1 MEMRGAGRDA
11 ILGRRLRLASVF
23 KDAAPLVREL
33 LTKGSTLIVLGP
45 GGVGKTTIAA
55 ALGIA
60 AARAGC
66 NTGVITIDPAQRLRD
81 ALGVGRLTS
90 RPARIDA
97 RRLRA
102 AGLEPDLR
110 LAAMVL
116 DVKRTWD
123 GLVERLVPAAG
134 RRRVLENSFYRSLTE
149 QFAGA
154 EAYAALEQLYEL
166 HSAARFEVEIV
177 DTPPASHAF
186 EFVEAPANLARLLD
200 SRAARWLFL
209 PYGAAS
215 KGVLGLA
222 NRAART
228 VLSQLE
234 SFAGIRTLSAISEFF
249 EAAAEAAGAVS
260 ERMRKA
266 EALLHAPSVNF
277 VLVTTAEEDRLREA
291 HELVE
296 RMATHG
302 LRLGAIVLNR
312 IVDQRIFAAMRG
324 SGRKAARYFD
334 TIAALRSAVDA
345 PSGNARDGAAGKG
358 LGSLLNFLEN
368 YGAEARA
375 TIRRASSF
383 ARELPA
389 GTRLVLAPDIGSD
402 VADLRML
409 AELAA
414 VIANSRWD
422 SMLLARDTEPATAAR
437 RRAADGSRRGA
448 PRRPAVAPPAER
460 GRRESQP
467 LIFLVERE
475 AWAR

>member
-1 MEMRGAGRDA
+1 MACSHELPQWRAGQGGYRANAPRWKRCYPWPAA
-11 ILGRRLRLASVF
+11 ISPAF

-33 LTKGSTLIVLGP
+33 LRKGSTLIVLGP

-81 ALGVGRLTS
+81 ALGVRLTS

-102 AGLEPDLR
+102 AGLEPDIR

-215 KGVLGLA
+215 KGVIGLA

-228 VLSQLE
+228 VLNQLE

-249 EAAAEAAGAVS
+249 EAAAEAVGAVS
-260 ERMRKA
+260 ERMHKA

-291 HELVE
+291 HALVE
-296 RMATHG
+296 RMRAHG

-324 SGRKAARYFD
+324 SGRKAAAYFD
-334 TIAALRSAVDA
+334 TIAALRSAVGA
-345 PSGNARDGAAGKG
+345 TSGNARDGAAGKG
-358 LGSLLNFLEN
+358 LESLLNFLEN

-375 TIRRASSF
+375 TIRRVSSF

-389 GTRLVLAPDIGSD
+389 GTRLAIAPDIGSG
-402 VADLRML
+402 AGDLRML

-414 VIANSRWD
+414 IIADNRAN
-422 SMLLARDTEPATAAR
+422 SMLLARDAAPATAAK
-437 RRAADGSRRGA
+437 RRAADGSRRA
-448 PRRPAVAPPAER
+448 
-460 GRRESQP
+460 
-467 LIFLVERE
+467 
-475 AWAR
+475 AR

>member
-1 MEMRGAGRDA
+1 M
-11 ILGRRLRLASVF
+11 
-23 KDAAPLVREL
+23 
-33 LTKGSTLIVLGP
+33 IVLGP

-81 ALGVGRLTS
+81 ALGVGRLTA

-102 AGLEPDLR
+102 AGLAPDLR

-200 SRAARWLFL
+200 SSAARWLFI
-209 PYGAAS
+209 PYSAAN

-228 VLSQLE
+228 VLNQLE
-234 SFAGIRTLSAISEFF
+234 SFAGLRTLSSISEFF
-249 EAAAEAAGAVS
+249 EAAADAAGAVS

-266 EALLHAPSVNF
+266 EALLHAPSVSF

-291 HELVE
+291 HELLG
-296 RMATHG
+296 RMKAHG

-312 IVDQRIFAAMRG
+312 IVDQRVFAAMRG
-324 SGRKAARYFD
+324 TGRNAAGYFD

-345 PSGNARDGAAGKG
+345 GSTNARDGAAGKG
-358 LGSLLNFLEN
+358 LATLLSFLEN
-368 YGAEARA
+368 YGVEARA

-389 GTRLVLAPDIGSD
+389 GTRLAIAPDIGSG
-402 VADLRML
+402 AGDLRML

-414 VIANSRWD
+414 IIADSRAS
-422 SMLLARDTEPATAAR
+422 SMVLARDAESPTRAS
-437 RRAADGSRRGA
+437 RRAAGGSRRA
-448 PRRPAVAPPAER
+448 A
-460 GRRESQP
+460 
-467 LIFLVERE
+467 I
-475 AWAR
+475 

>member
-1 MEMRGAGRDA
+1 MVQMRRAGRDA
-11 ILGRRLRLASVF
+11 ILGRRLRNAPAF

-81 ALGVGRLTS
+81 ALGVGRLTA

-102 AGLEPDLR
+102 AGLAPDLR

-123 GLVERLVPAAG
+123 GLVERLVPATG

-186 EFVEAPANLARLLD
+186 EFLEAPANLARLLD
-200 SRAARWLFL
+200 SRAARWLFI
-209 PYGAAS
+209 PYAATN

-228 VLSQLE
+228 VLNQLE

-249 EAAAEAAGAVS
+249 EAAADAAGAVS

-266 EALLHAPSVNF
+266 EALLRAPSVNF

-291 HELVE
+291 HELVQ
-296 RMATHG
+296 RMKAHG

-312 IVDQRIFAAMRG
+312 IVDQHIFAAMRG
-324 SGRKAARYFD
+324 AGRQAAPYFE
-334 TIAALRSAVDA
+334 TIATLRSAVDA
-345 PSGNARDGAAGKG
+345 GSGNARDGAAGKG
-358 LGSLLNFLEN
+358 LAALLSFLEN
-368 YGAEARA
+368 YGVEARA

-389 GTRLVLAPDIGSD
+389 GTRLAIAPDIGSG
-402 VADLRML
+402 AGDLRML

-414 VIANSRWD
+414 IIADSRA
-422 SMLLARDTEPATAAR
+422 SGILLARDAGPATPAN
-437 RRAADGSRRGA
+437 RRAA
-448 PRRPAVAPPAER
+448 
-460 GRRESQP
+460 
-467 LIFLVERE
+467 I
-475 AWAR
+475 